1 MTNTLVSENM
11 KSVICKDWVMNK
23 RWPPFHSG
31 FPGLNMI
38 IHIFLQ
44 FFLGYWGL
52 RPWPSLISNSSYV
65 WYSSTFNSMFHC
77 IVRLN
82 KTMFRSL

>member
-38 IHIFLQ
+38 IHIYISAILSRI
-44 FFLGYWGL
+44 LGFTAMA
-52 RPWPSLISNSSYV
+52 ISYQQLLLCMV
-65 WYSSTFNSMFHC
+65 F
-77 IVRLN
+77 
-82 KTMFRSL
+82 